1 MAGLS
6 HFWTD
11 TVFQNARTTVLWT
24 WQVGEQQDYWGYCVR
39 PWQANSDLT
48 ITAEATT
55 TDNDLNYIQNFLL
68 TTRSGGLMRFSAI
81 RVAGS

>member
-11 TVFQNARTTVLWT
+11 AFQNARTAKILWT
-24 WQVGEQQDYWGYCVR
+24 WPVGEQQDYWGYCVR
-39 PWQANSDLT
+39 PLQANSDLT
-48 ITAEATT
+48 IDAEATT

-68 TTRSGGLMRFSAI
+68 TTRSGGRIRFSAI